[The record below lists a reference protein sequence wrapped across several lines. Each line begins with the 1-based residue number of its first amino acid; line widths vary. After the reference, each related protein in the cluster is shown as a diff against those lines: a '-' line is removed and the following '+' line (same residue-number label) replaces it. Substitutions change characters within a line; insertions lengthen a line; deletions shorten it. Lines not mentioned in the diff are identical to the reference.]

1 MTLHMVALNDPLF
14 VIQDIARRLLIKCKG
29 CLLAVRILG
38 MVLSEVQKTPKEWA
52 KVEKQFRYYF
62 DESNLVPNDY
72 EFSRSLYAAIDLSLY
87 YGREKD
93 SSVGMENVLRALA
106 LFDDVGIWLM
116 PEDSMVAAVEFAW
129 HCLQPPEATGC
140 FDVYLQDLVRKGLV
154 KIQTLLHIVP
164 FCKGPNEKPKGFAKQ
179 KQKT

>member
-1 MTLHMVALNDPLF
+1 
-14 VIQDIARRLLIKCKG
+14 
-29 CLLAVRILG
+29 

-140 FDVYLQDLVRKGLV
+140 FDVYLQDLVWKGLV